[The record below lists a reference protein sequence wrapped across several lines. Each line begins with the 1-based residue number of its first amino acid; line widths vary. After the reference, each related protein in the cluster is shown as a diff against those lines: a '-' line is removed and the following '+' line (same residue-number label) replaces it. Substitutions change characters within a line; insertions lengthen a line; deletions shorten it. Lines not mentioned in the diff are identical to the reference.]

1 MLNAKL
7 FNLLI
12 FCLTLLPA
20 NAQTKWYSPM
30 EAGFPV
36 VQNQGWIKEL
46 GNTYSRLSQRAEV
59 EVRKPLWN
67 LSLNSAGLAI
77 HFYSN
82 APEIKVRYGVSGPLS
97 MPHMPNTGVSGI
109 DLYGIDSDGNWM
121 NASGSYQ
128 WGDTISYIFTNIGKD
143 KFHNRGFE
151 YRLYLPLYNTVK
163 WLQVGVP
170 ENTELKFIPVR
181 EEKPIVAYGTSIT
194 QGACASRP
202 AMAWTNI
209 VSRTL
214 DYPLINLGFSGNG
227 KLEKEVINYLN
238 ELDAKLYILDC
249 LPNLTQSNDNEA
261 YIRIIEAVK
270 QIRSKHATPILLVE
284 HAGYSNSSL
293 DSLRMK
299 DYTRL
304 NKASQ
309 MAFKALQTEG
319 IKDIWYLSNKDLK
332 FSTDGWV
339 DYVHP
344 SDLGM
349 QNYADAYCKI
359 IREILHMPVG
369 NTVTTKPVTQRREPD
384 NYEWQARHREILALN
399 RTNPPKAIVLGNSI
413 MHFWGGEPKGPHA
426 TGKDSWEAVMKPA
439 GFRNLGYGWDRIENV
454 LWRVYHGELDG
465 FNAEKVVIKI
475 GTNNLG
481 THSDDEIMNG
491 LRFLL
496 KAIRQRQPEAKIK
509 VVGILPR
516 RDTEN
521 KVADLN
527 KRIQLLAKE
536 DGYSF
541 TDVSRFLLL
550 SNGKI
555 DETLFTDGLHPNAK
569 GYSLIAKEIAE

>member
-7 FNLLI
+7 FNLLF
-12 FCLTLLPA
+12 FCLALLPA

-46 GNTYSRLSQRAEV
+46 GNTYSRLPQRAEV

-128 WGDTISYIFTNIGKD
+128 WGDTISYTFTNIGKD

-214 DYPLINLGFSGNG
+214 DYPLINMGFSGNG

-249 LPNLTQSNDNEA
+249 LPNLTQSSDNEA

-284 HAGYSNSSL
+284 HAGYSSSSL
-293 DSLRMK
+293 DSVRMK

-309 MAFKALQTEG
+309 MAYKALQTEG
-319 IKDIWYLSNKDLK
+319 IKDIWYLSDKDLK
-332 FSTDGWV
+332 LSTDGWV

-439 GFRNLGYGWDRIENV
+439 GFRNFGYGWDRIENV

-481 THSDDEIMNG
+481 RHSDDEIMNG

-496 KAIRQRQPEAKIK
+496 R
-509 VVGILPR
+509 
-516 RDTEN
+516 
-521 KVADLN
+521 
-527 KRIQLLAKE
+527 
-536 DGYSF
+536 
-541 TDVSRFLLL
+541 L
-550 SNGKI
+550 SASVNPK
-555 DETLFTDGLHPNAK
+555 LK
-569 GYSLIAKEIAE
+569 